1 MDHRKQQEIVKL
13 NQIGI
18 ELYQFHKMLAASFH
32 FTEALRLLSELSAAL
47 EEEDERSCSPS
58 TRQEAH
64 KSNDRNSSWA
74 LTNESQCHF
83 MSNIKLH
90 GSLLKPLAVDQNLPI
105 TQPKA
110 WYKIYALT
118 VLHNIALTNY
128 CMNHLQKAEST
139 LRLAL
144 MLLNDKYQSFL
155 HRKRLS
161 RRVQTNM
168 NDEEFY
174 YGDIYSDIDLGTCI
188 VVMSIFHMLGTVIC
202 EMDGGTLIEALDCY
216 MEAFHAGRQLGR
228 HVLVA
233 CVWVSIGSTFLRVGL
248 LPEASY
254 AYDMANCIYSTIQAG
269 DTDGC
274 LVRRLSK
281 VGCSGAAAA

>member
-1 MDHRKQQEIVKL
+1 MDNRKQQEIVKL

-47 EEEDERSCSPS
+47 EEEEHSCSPS
-58 TRQEAH
+58 TRQEVY
-64 KSNDRNSSWA
+64 KSNDRNGLWA
-74 LTNESQCHF
+74 LTNESQCQF
-83 MSNIKLH
+83 TSTIKLH
-90 GSLLKPLAVDQNLPI
+90 GSLLKPLALDQNLPI
-105 TQPKA
+105 TQPET

-144 MLLNDKYQSFL
+144 MLLNDKYQGFL

-161 RRVQTNM
+161 RRAQTNV
-168 NDEEFY
+168 DDGEY
-174 YGDIYSDIDLGTCI
+174 YNGDLYSDIDLGTCI
-188 VVMSIFHMLGTVIC
+188 VLMSIFHMLGTVIC
-202 EMDGGTLIEALDCY
+202 EMDGGTLMEALDCY

-233 CVWVSIGSTFLRVGL
+233 CVWVSIGSTFLRVGSL
-248 LPEASY
+248 LEASY

-274 LVRRLSK
+274 LVNRISM